1 MLRNIK
7 ERDGRVVEY
16 DINKIAGAIDKAMKA
31 CGRHDEDESMRI
43 AKLVEQNIEGHFT
56 GELPSV
62 EDIQDAV
69 DRADEQRLCLCR
81 EKIHH
86 LPLGTDPRQRDEH
99 APDQG
104 V

>member
-7 ERDGRVVEY
+7 KRDGRVVEY

-43 AKLVEQNIEGHFT
+43 AKLVEQNIEAHFT

-69 DRADEQRLCLCR
+69 ETELMLSL
-81 EKIHH
+81 IHI
-86 LPLGTDPRQRDEH
+86 
-99 APDQG
+99 
-104 V
+104 